1 MSDESGSGRDKTG
14 RFVKKTAEQVHNL
27 HTPGT
32 DGIHPLA
39 RILFGWTHHKG
50 IANMIFWVLAVLS
63 VVIIAADLMVPRHDH
78 MNFANATGFYGIYGF
93 ICFSF
98 AVIMGW
104 PLGRLLRR
112 DENYYG
118 DAGGPPQGIDPEAPL
133 PSEDGPTY
141 PAEGDA

>member
-1 MSDESGSGRDKTG
+1 MSDESGRDKAG

-27 HTPGT
+27 HTPGA
-32 DGIHPLA
+32 DGIHPMA
-39 RILFGWTHHKG
+39 QILFGWTHRKG
-50 IANMIFWVLAVLS
+50 IVNLIFWVMAALSLA
-63 VVIIAADLMVPRHDH
+63 IIAADLLVPREDH
-78 MNFANATGFYGIYGF
+78 MKFANATGFYGIYGF
-93 ICFSF
+93 VCFSF

-118 DAGGPPQGIDPEAPL
+118 DAGGPPQGIDPEAPV
-133 PSEDGPTY
+133 PAEDGPTY